1 MTERNSD
8 KFARAHAFVAKF
20 EGGFVNH
27 PSDPGGATNYGVSLR
42 FLKAQGLA
50 VGDIDGD
57 GDIDI
62 DDIRTLTPET
72 AADILKRNFWDS
84 LKLDILADDLALVLY
99 DTAVNMGPGT
109 AKRLAQKALCVE
121 VDGKWG
127 PKTWAAFMRC
137 NSRQTALTVIRL
149 RLGSYTALVTNN
161 RKLESFYTGWMR
173 RVHALER
180 EIMTY

>member
-1 MTERNSD
+1 MIDRPSD

-50 VGDIDGD
+50 VGDTDGD
-57 GDIDI
+57 GDIDT
-62 DDIRTLTPET
+62 DDIRALTPET
-72 AADILKRNFWDS
+72 AADILKRNFWDP
-84 LKLDILADDLALVLY
+84 LKLDNLPDDLALVLY

-127 PKTWAAFMRC
+127 PKTWAAFIRSD
-137 NSRQTALTVIRL
+137 SRRIALAVIRL
-149 RLGSYTALVTNN
+149 RHGSYTALVSNN
-161 RKLESFYTGWMR
+161 RRLEAFYGGWMR
-173 RVHALER
+173 RLYALER

>member
-1 MTERNSD
+1 MTEQKSG
-8 KFARAHAFVAKF
+8 KFTRAHAFVAKF

-42 FLKAQGLA
+42 FLQQQGLA

-62 DDIRTLTPET
+62 DDIRSLTPET
-72 AADILKRNFWDS
+72 AADILKANFWTP
-84 LKLDILADDLALVLY
+84 LRLDNLPEPLALALY

-109 AKRLAQKALCVE
+109 ARRLAQKALGVE

-127 PKTWAAFMRC
+127 PQTLAAFMRC
-137 NSRQTALTVIRL
+137 DARETALAVVRL
-149 RLGSYTALVTNN
+149 RRGSYTALVANN
-161 RKLESFYTGWMR
+161 RRLESFYTGWMR
-173 RVHALER
+173 RMHALER
-180 EIMTY
+180 ELMTY